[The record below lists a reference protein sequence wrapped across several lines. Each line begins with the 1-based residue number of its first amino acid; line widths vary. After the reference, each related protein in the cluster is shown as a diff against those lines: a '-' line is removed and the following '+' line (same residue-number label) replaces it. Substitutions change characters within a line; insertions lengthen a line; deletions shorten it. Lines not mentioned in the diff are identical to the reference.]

1 MLQFTFTNIFAI
13 LIFLHFVVG
22 LMKFRVM
29 NQLVRYIIIGF
40 IVALVAFLVWY
51 FSSIVAYILISAV
64 LSLVGKP
71 IVDFISSI
79 RIRNWSPPRFVGASI
94 ALMAI
99 WLLFIAFFRIM
110 IPLVIA
116 QFNELGSI
124 DVQGLVTSFAEPI
137 NAIQQFI
144 QHYLPKSA
152 QAFVLQDFLIN
163 KISGIFTV
171 SMISNAFSSTANLLI
186 NLLVALFSISFIT
199 FFFLKDDTLF
209 FKSVILLFPEKYEV
223 QITRALVSINKLL
236 RRYFVGIII
245 ESTFI
250 MILNTIGLTIIGVRF
265 QTAVVVGLIA
275 GVFNVIP
282 YVGPLIGTVLGTLI
296 VMATQLQIGFSTHL
310 LTFSLLVVAVFLIT
324 QLIDNIVFQPLIYG
338 NSVKAH
344 PLEIFIVLLVAG
356 SVAGILG
363 MLLAIPSYTVIR
375 VFAKEFFNNFRVV
388 QKLTEKI

>member
-1 MLQFTFTNIFAI
+1 
-13 LIFLHFVVG
+13 
-22 LMKFRVM
+22 M

-64 LSLVGKP
+64 LSLMGKP
-71 IVDFISSI
+71 IVDFITSI
-79 RIRNWSPPRFVGASI
+79 RIRSWSPPRFVGAII
-94 ALMAI
+94 ALIAI
-99 WLLFIAFFRIM
+99 WILFIAFFMVM

-124 DVQGLVTSFAEPI
+124 NVQSLVASFAEPI

-144 QHYLPKSA
+144 QHYLPAIA
-152 QAFVLQDFLIN
+152 QGFVLQDFLID
-163 KISGIFTV
+163 KISGFFTA
-171 SMISNAFSSTANLLI
+171 SMITNAFSSTANLLI
-186 NLLVALFSISFIT
+186 NLGIALFSISFIT

-209 FKSVILLFPEKYEV
+209 FKSVILLFPEKYEM

-236 RRYFVGIII
+236 RRYFLGIVI
-245 ESTFI
+245 ESTGI
-250 MILNTIGLTIIGVRF
+250 MILDTIGLTIIGVRF
-265 QTAVVVGLIA
+265 QTAIVVSLIA
-275 GVFNVIP
+275 GIMNVVP
-282 YVGPLIGTVLGTLI
+282 YIGPLTGTVLGTLI
-296 VMATQLQIGFSTHL
+296 VLATQLHLGFTANM
-310 LTFSLLVVAVFLIT
+310 LTFTILVVSVFLIT
-324 QLIDNIVFQPLIYG
+324 QLIDNVVFQPLIYG

>member
-1 MLQFTFTNIFAI
+1 
-13 LIFLHFVVG
+13 
-22 LMKFRVM
+22 M

-40 IVALVAFLVWY
+40 VVALVAFLVWY

-64 LSLVGKP
+64 LSLMGKP

-79 RIRNWSPPRFVGASI
+79 RIRNWSPPRFLGATI
-94 ALMAI
+94 ALITI
-99 WLLFIAFFRIM
+99 WILFIAFFRVM

-116 QFNELGSI
+116 QFNELGAI
-124 DVQGLVTSFAEPI
+124 DVQSLVASFAEPI
-137 NAIQQFI
+137 NSIQQFI
-144 QHYLPKSA
+144 QNYLPASA
-152 QAFVLQDFLIN
+152 QGFVLQDFLIT

-171 SMISNAFSSTANLLI
+171 SMIT
-186 NLLVALFSISFIT
+186 
-199 FFFLKDDTLF
+199 K
-209 FKSVILLFPEKYEV
+209 KYEM

-236 RRYFVGIII
+236 RRYFVGIVI
-245 ESTFI
+245 ESTAI
-250 MILNTIGLTIIGVRF
+250 MVLDTIGLTIIGVRF

-275 GVFNVIP
+275 GIMNVVP
-282 YVGPLIGTVLGTLI
+282 YVGPLTGTVLGTLI
-296 VMATQLQIGFSTHL
+296 VLATQLHLGFTANM
-310 LTFSLLVVAVFLIT
+310 LTFTILVVSVFLIT
-324 QLIDNIVFQPLIYG
+324 QLIDNVVFQPLIYG

-356 SVAGILG
+356 SIAGILG

>member
-1 MLQFTFTNIFAI
+1 
-13 LIFLHFVVG
+13 
-22 LMKFRVM
+22 M

-64 LSLVGKP
+64 LSLMGKP
-71 IVDFISSI
+71 IVDFITSI
-79 RIRNWSPPRFVGASI
+79 RIRSWSPPRFVGATI
-94 ALMAI
+94 ALIAI
-99 WLLFIAFFRIM
+99 WIFFIAFFRVM

-124 DVQGLVTSFAEPI
+124 DVQSLVASFAEPI
-137 NAIQQFI
+137 NSIQQFI
-144 QHYLPKSA
+144 QNYLPASA
-152 QAFVLQDFLIN
+152 QGFVLQDFLIT

-171 SMISNAFSSTANLLI
+171 SMITNAFSSTANLLI
-186 NLLVALFSISFIT
+186 SLVIALFSISFIT

-209 FKSVILLFPEKYEV
+209 FKSVILLFPEKYEA

-236 RRYFVGIII
+236 RRYFVGIVI
-245 ESTFI
+245 ESTGI
-250 MILNTIGLTIIGVRF
+250 MVLDTIGLTIIGVRF
-265 QTAVVVGLIA
+265 QTAIVVGLIA
-275 GVFNVIP
+275 GIMNVVP
-282 YVGPLIGTVLGTLI
+282 YVGPLTGTVLGTLI
-296 VMATQLQIGFSTHL
+296 VMATQLHAGLSADMF
-310 LTFSLLVVAVFLIT
+310 TFTILVVSVFLVT
-324 QLIDNIVFQPLIYG
+324 QIIDNVVFQPLIYG

>member
-1 MLQFTFTNIFAI
+1 
-13 LIFLHFVVG
+13 
-22 LMKFRVM
+22 M

-51 FSSIVAYILISAV
+51 FSSIVAYVLISAV
-64 LSLVGKP
+64 LSLMGKP
-71 IVDFISSI
+71 IVDFISGI
-79 RIRNWSPPRFVGASI
+79 KIRNWSPPRFIGATI
-94 ALMAI
+94 ALIAI

-124 DVQGLVTSFAEPI
+124 DVQGLVASFAEPI
-137 NAIQQFI
+137 NSIQQFI

-152 QAFVLQDFLIN
+152 QGFVLQDFLIS

-171 SMISNAFSSTANLLI
+171 SMITNAFSSTANLLI
-186 NLLVALFSISFIT
+186 SLLIALFSISFIT

-209 FKSVILLFPEKYEV
+209 FKSVILLFPEKYEA
-223 QITRALVSINKLL
+223 QITRALISINKLL
-236 RRYFVGIII
+236 RRYFVGIVI
-245 ESTFI
+245 ESTGI
-250 MILNTIGLTIIGVRF
+250 MVLDTIGLTLIGVRF

-275 GVFNVIP
+275 GIMNVVP
-282 YVGPLIGTVLGTLI
+282 YVGPLTGTVLGTLI
-296 VMATQLQIGFSTHL
+296 VMATQLHAGFSADMLSFT
-310 LTFSLLVVAVFLIT
+310 LLVVAVFLIT

-344 PLEIFIVLLVAG
+344 PLEIFIVLLIAG

>member
-1 MLQFTFTNIFAI
+1 
-13 LIFLHFVVG
+13 
-22 LMKFRVM
+22 M

-64 LSLVGKP
+64 LSLIGKP

-79 RIRNWSPPRFVGASI
+79 KIRNWTPPRFVGASI

-137 NAIQQFI
+137 NAFQQFI

-186 NLLVALFSISFIT
+186 NLLIALFSISFIT

-245 ESTFI
+245 ESTAI
-250 MILNTIGLTIIGVRF
+250 MLLDTLGLNTIGVRF

-275 GVFNVIP
+275 GVFNVVP

-296 VMATQLQIGFSTHL
+296 VMATQLQLGFSTHL

>member
-1 MLQFTFTNIFAI
+1 
-13 LIFLHFVVG
+13 
-22 LMKFRVM
+22 M

-40 IVALVAFLVWY
+40 VVALVAFLVWY

-64 LSLVGKP
+64 LSLMGKP

-79 RIRNWSPPRFVGASI
+79 RIRNWSPPRFLGATI
-94 ALMAI
+94 ALITI
-99 WLLFIAFFRIM
+99 WILFIAFFRVM

-116 QFNELGSI
+116 QFNELGAI
-124 DVQGLVTSFAEPI
+124 DVQSLVASFAEPI
-137 NAIQQFI
+137 NSIQQFI
-144 QHYLPKSA
+144 QNYLPASA
-152 QAFVLQDFLIN
+152 QGFVLQDFLIT

-171 SMISNAFSSTANLLI
+171 SMITNAFSSTANLLI
-186 NLLVALFSISFIT
+186 SLVIALFSISFIT

-209 FKSVILLFPEKYEV
+209 FKSVILLFPEKYEM

-236 RRYFVGIII
+236 RRYFVGIVI
-245 ESTFI
+245 ESTAI
-250 MILNTIGLTIIGVRF
+250 MVLDTIGLTIIGVRF

-275 GVFNVIP
+275 GIMNVVP
-282 YVGPLIGTVLGTLI
+282 YVGPLTGTVLGTLI
-296 VMATQLQIGFSTHL
+296 VLATQLHLGFTANM
-310 LTFSLLVVAVFLIT
+310 LTFTILVVSVFLIT
-324 QLIDNIVFQPLIYG
+324 QLIDNVVFQPLIYG

-356 SVAGILG
+356 SIAGILG